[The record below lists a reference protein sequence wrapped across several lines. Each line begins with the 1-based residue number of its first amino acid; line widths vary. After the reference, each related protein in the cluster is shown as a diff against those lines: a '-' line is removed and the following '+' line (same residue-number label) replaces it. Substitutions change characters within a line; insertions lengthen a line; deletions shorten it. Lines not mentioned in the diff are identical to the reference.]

1 MTKIKNK
8 KTKQTNK
15 QEVMSNASLDV
26 GKGKHLFI
34 ADESTNWWS
43 YYGNQ
48 YRVSSKM
55 LKLDLPQHL
64 AILLLGTLP
73 KES

>member
-34 ADESTNWWS
+34 ADESTNW
-43 YYGNQ
+43 
-48 YRVSSKM
+48 
-55 LKLDLPQHL
+55 
-64 AILLLGTLP
+64 
-73 KES
+73 